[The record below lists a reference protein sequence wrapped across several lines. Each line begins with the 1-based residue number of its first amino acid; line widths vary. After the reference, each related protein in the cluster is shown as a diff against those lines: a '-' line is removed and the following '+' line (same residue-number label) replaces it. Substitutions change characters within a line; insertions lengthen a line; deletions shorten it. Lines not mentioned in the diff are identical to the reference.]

1 MSSLPSG
8 GNDILGRMAKIV
20 QTAGIFTIHA
30 GQDAPETK
38 VSTYTVGGASG
49 ELGSVI
55 HGLRIQLQFC
65 GDTGPDVTISM
76 GAADALQLAEEIR
89 LAVHRRED
97 VRR

>member
-1 MSSLPSG
+1 VTAGSS
-8 GNDILGRMAKIV
+8 DILGRMGKIV

-30 GQDAPETK
+30 GQDAQATR
-38 VSTYTVGGASG
+38 VSTYSIGGASG

-55 HGLRIQLQFC
+55 HGLRIEVRFC
-65 GDTGPDVTISM
+65 GDAGPDVALSM

>member
-1 MSSLPSG
+1 
-8 GNDILGRMAKIV
+8 MAKIV
-20 QTAGIFTIHA
+20 QTAGIFTVHT
-30 GQDAPETK
+30 GQNGSETK

-55 HGLRIQLQFC
+55 HGLRIEVRFC
-65 GDTGPDVTISM
+65 GDQGPDVTLSM
-76 GAADALQLAEEIR
+76 GAADALQFAEEIR